1 MNITED
7 ERKYL
12 LENFKQ
18 MKLALSSS
26 SLKYTNAYFGSD
38 NEKSPL
44 PLSVRCLGPSTR
56 TIAKF
61 SNDNTTRNSVKK
73 LVSMYNCLFS
83 PSTDVDAFLSGN
95 IFEKDHP
102 RKIKNDIDGFF
113 TGTYYCFYLSDNYQN
128 EIHGGILNVFEQDG
142 LYKCLLLMGLFD
154 KKEFKQISKN
164 LKIENF
170 TNIAKIRNKFNEYR
184 KQKPDLQDYQNF
196 SLSIGEIKVLERSV
210 LVEVHNINNPNHV
223 TILTLG
229 TEHSKSLKQFSGGL
243 GVFLSPAT
251 DDLHT
256 RVGQMVVLRK
266 ADVSDSILNQ
276 MFEVNAPNRKNWIK
290 RLSVK
295 EDDYGRLHITDEDV
309 NKQILNEIHRLT
321 FSMSI

>member
-1 MNITED
+1 MYITEN

-18 MKLALSSS
+18 MKIALSSS
-26 SLKYTNAYFGSD
+26 GLKYTNAYFGSD
-38 NEKSPL
+38 NEESPL
-44 PLSVRCLGPSTR
+44 PLAVRILGPSTR

-61 SNDNTTRNSVKK
+61 SNHNTTRSSVKK

-83 PSTDVDAFLSGN
+83 PSTDVETFLSVN

-102 RKIKNDIDGFF
+102 RKINNDIDGFF
-113 TGTYYCFYLSDNYQN
+113 CGTYYCFYLSDNYQN
-128 EIHGGILNVFEQDG
+128 EIHGGILTVFEQNG
-142 LYKCLLLMGLFD
+142 LYKCFLLMGLFD
-154 KKEFKQISKN
+154 KKEFKQISNN
-164 LKIENF
+164 LKKEDF
-170 TNIAKIRNKFNEYR
+170 TDIIRIRNKFNEYR

-196 SLSIGEIKVLERSV
+196 SLSVGEIKVLERSA
-210 LVEVHNINNPNHV
+210 LIEVHNINNPNHV

-256 RVGQMVVLRK
+256 RVGKMLVLRK
-266 ADVSDSILNQ
+266 ADVSDPILNQ
-276 MFEVNAPNRKNWIK
+276 IFEVNNPDRKNWIQ
-290 RLSVK
+290 RLRIK
-295 EDDYGRLHITDEDV
+295 EDDYGRLYITDEDV

-321 FSMSI
+321 FSMRI